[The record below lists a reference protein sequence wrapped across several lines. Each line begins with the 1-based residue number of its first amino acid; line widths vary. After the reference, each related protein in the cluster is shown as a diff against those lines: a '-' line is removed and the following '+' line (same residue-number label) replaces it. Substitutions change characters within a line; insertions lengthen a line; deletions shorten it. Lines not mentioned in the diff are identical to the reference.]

1 MLILQVYSMC
11 AIGPS
16 SLKRAQLVL
25 QVLILSCIS
34 PFTNTVNGITY
45 VTNWTMI
52 CHYFLMMWLFLI
64 KKLQNA
70 QDVKPSFDFFP

>member
-45 VTNWTMI
+45 VTN
-52 CHYFLMMWLFLI
+52 
-64 KKLQNA
+64 
-70 QDVKPSFDFFP
+70 

>member
-1 MLILQVYSMC
+1 MLVLQVYSMC
-11 AIGPS
+11 AIGLS
-16 SLKRAQLVL
+16 SLKGAQLIP
-25 QVLILSCIS
+25 QVLILSCIIH
-34 PFTNTVNGITY
+34 FTNTVNGVTY